1 MKNLSRTGLLALGAA
16 ALLVAGPADAQPT
29 KASLKCASTKL
40 KIYSKDVASL
50 LKCYEKAVKKG
61 DAGGSR
67 VPDQG
72 HHQDLGCLRQ
82 GRAQGRVPDGR
93 QHRPHR

>member
-40 KIYSKDVASL
+40 KIYSKDITSL
-50 LKCYEKAVKKG
+50 AQV
-61 DAGGSR
+61 
-67 VPDQG
+67 
-72 HHQDLGCLRQ
+72 LRE
-82 GRAQGRVPDGR
+82 GREEGRCRSIPSA
-93 QHRPHR
+93 